1 MNDHSLKDKTIAVMA
16 TDGFE
21 QSELQEPKR
30 RLEALGAKVDVVAPI
45 KSKPTDGKSADGKE
59 IRGWKG
65 KDWGESVAVDKSLAD
80 AKAADYDALVLP
92 GGVINPDIL
101 RMDDMAI
108 AFIRDFDKAGKTV
121 AAICHGPWLLVE
133 SGLAKG
139 KRVTSWPSLKTDLGN
154 AGAHWEDAEVVVD
167 GNVITSRNPDDIP
180 AFSAAVAKS
189 LA

>member
-1 MNDHSLKDKTIAVMA
+1 MSDQTLQGRTIAVMA

-21 QSELQEPKR
+21 QSELQGPKR
-30 RLEALGAKVDVVAPI
+30 RLEALGAKVEVVSP
-45 KSKPTDGKSADGKE
+45 ADGKQ
-59 IRGWKG
+59 IRGWND
-65 KDWGESVAVDKSLAD
+65 KDWGDSVAVDKSLSD
-80 AKAADYDALVLP
+80 ANAADYDALVLP

-101 RMDDMAI
+101 RLDDAAI
-108 AFIRDFDKAGKTV
+108 AFVRAFDKAGKTV

-139 KRVTSWPSLKTDLGN
+139 KRVTSWPSLKTDLAN
-154 AGAHWEDAEVVVD
+154 AGAQWQDAEVVID

-180 AFSAAVAKS
+180 AFSAAVASS

>member
-1 MNDHSLKDKTIAVMA
+1 MSEQTLQGKTIAIMA

-21 QSELQEPKR
+21 QSELLGPKE
-30 RLEALGAKVDVVAPI
+30 RLEALGAKVHVVSPV
-45 KSKPTDGKSADGKE
+45 DGKSGGERK
-59 IRGWKG
+59 IRGWND
-65 KDWGESVAVDKSLAD
+65 KDWGQSVAIDTPLAD
-80 AKAADYDALVLP
+80 AREGDYDALVLP

-101 RMDDMAI
+101 RMNDAAV
-108 AFIRDFDKAGKTV
+108 AFVRAFDAAGKTV

-139 KRVTSWPSLKTDLGN
+139 RRVTSWPSLKTDLGN
-154 AGAHWEDAEVVVD
+154 AGATWQDAEVVVD

-180 AFSAAVAKS
+180 AFSAAVAKA